1 MYSIVGLGNP
11 GKEYSQNRHNAGY
24 IVVDELVS
32 NIGSSSWKKKFKG
45 SISTGLINNKSVIF
59 LKPSTFMNL
68 SGESVLQIKNYLKI
82 PTENIIVI
90 HDDLDLS
97 IGKIKA
103 KFSGGNAGHK
113 GGRLGYA
120 LFYQPIEYLQNPI
133 KIIEIWNGGDVFS
146 WWFNRSFD

>member
-59 LKPSTFMNL
+59 LKPSTFMNF

-82 PTENIIVI
+82 PTENIQEAVKTI
-90 HDDLDLS
+90 LS
-97 IGKIKA
+97 IGE
-103 KFSGGNAGHK
+103 
-113 GGRLGYA
+113 L
-120 LFYQPIEYLQNPI
+120 LQFLYHIGLP
-133 KIIEIWNGGDVFS
+133 
-146 WWFNRSFD
+146 R